1 MQTAMAPKP
10 SSKFTRQ
17 AKDAF
22 DAVAARRNFAHGLS
36 KSGDVL
42 YPSMPLGE
50 LAKAFTPKCIKGLIH
65 SYARTVYS
73 IYLQSVL

>member
-10 SSKFTRQ
+10 LSKFTRQ

-22 DAVAARRNFAHGLS
+22 EAKKLCSWAI

-50 LAKAFTPKCIKGLIH
+50 LAKAFTPKGIKGLIH